1 MKRAGLLVLAFAAL
15 VLSTGCPFESTVPLG
30 SPGPGSLDPQ
40 LKGRWVAGTL
50 YHKFIEIDC
59 LPFNANEYYVELRLE
74 GKEPERYRAYTAR
87 VGGEAFLVVNEFKD
101 DPARHRFYFARYTI
115 GRDGAL
121 ALRFVGDKAVPGALA
136 TDQKALESYLAAHL
150 EGPSLDDSEPP
161 SVLRRPEAPKPAGE
175 AKTPP

>member
-87 VGGEAFLVVNEFKD
+87 VGGEATD
-101 DPARHRFYFARYTI
+101 SAPTFASHSAKRGPRGLCVGSTSI
-115 GRDGAL
+115 SAL
-121 ALRFVGDKAVPGALA
+121 AEVNLVCAADQLTVP
-136 TDQKALESYLAAHL
+136 
-150 EGPSLDDSEPP
+150 
-161 SVLRRPEAPKPAGE
+161 
-175 AKTPP
+175 